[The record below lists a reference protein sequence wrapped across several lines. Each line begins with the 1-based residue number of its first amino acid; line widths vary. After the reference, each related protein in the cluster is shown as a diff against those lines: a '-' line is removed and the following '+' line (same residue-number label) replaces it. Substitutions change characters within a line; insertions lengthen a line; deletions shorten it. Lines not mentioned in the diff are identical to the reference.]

1 MSEGEGTGANVK
13 VWIGNIDTKLDE
25 YQLLKIVEKFG
36 RVCSFDF
43 LYHINDRGSRTPRG
57 YAFVTFQSGK
67 SAADAIQH
75 LHKKKI
81 LSKELLVRYASAK
94 TDNSQRVGD
103 KPIPA
108 ALTAGGKSSQLSAA
122 EKEQKIRQL
131 EAKLKIMQKSGT
143 EEFKVNAGP
152 RVKPY

>member
-1 MSEGEGTGANVK
+1 MSEGEGSSVNVK

-43 LYHINDRGSRTPRG
+43 LYHINDRGGRTPRG

-81 LSKELLVRYASAK
+81 LTKELLVRYASSK
-94 TDNSQRVGD
+94 TDYSQRIAD

-108 ALTAGGKSSQLSAA
+108 ALTAGKSSQLSAA
-122 EKEQKIRQL
+122 EKQRKIREL
-131 EAKLKIMQKSGT
+131 EAKLKTMQKSGS
-143 EEFKVNAGP
+143 EEFKVNTGP
-152 RVKPY
+152 RIKPY